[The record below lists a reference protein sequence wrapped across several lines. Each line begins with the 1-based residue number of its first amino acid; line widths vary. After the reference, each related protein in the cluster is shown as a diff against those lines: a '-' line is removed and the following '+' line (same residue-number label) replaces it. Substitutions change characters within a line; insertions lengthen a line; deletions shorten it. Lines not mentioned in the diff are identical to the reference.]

1 MKKLLLTA
9 LAALAISASANA
21 VKADRL
27 WIIGE
32 PAGGWDTT
40 LGIELNKTA
49 DGVFE
54 YDADFDSKKSFGFV
68 DRLADAND
76 WDSFN
81 SHRYVAPD
89 WGTVPVVG
97 ENPMEYAT
105 SDYCWDLPAGKYH
118 MTIDTNK
125 MQLIIATGEE
135 GGDIPE
141 VKIPDLFF
149 VGEVNNWQFKN
160 EYRFTADENR
170 KVFTY
175 KAAVIRSS
183 ADCAFKISADGWN
196 PEYTTEVMDMKA
208 GQTYTMKPGKGRG
221 NMGFAEDLVDGV
233 LIFDSEA
240 MTLAVY
246 DATAGVADIEVSDNA
261 VAIYYNLQ
269 GIEVANP
276 TQGIYIERRGT
287 SVRKVIIK

>member
-1 MKKLLLTA
+1 MKKLLLSA
-9 LAALAISASANA
+9 LAVFAISSSASA
-21 VKADRL
+21 VVADRL

-40 LGIELNKTA
+40 LGIELNKTS

-54 YDADFDSKKSFGFV
+54 YNADFDSKKSFGFV
-68 DRLADAND
+68 DRLAEAND

-81 SHRYVAPD
+81 AHRYVAPD

-97 ENPMEYAT
+97 ENPMEYGT

-125 MQLIIATGEE
+125 MLLVISTDG
-135 GGDIPE
+135 GGDKPVVI
-141 VKIPDLFF
+141 IPDLFF
-149 VGEVNNWQFKN
+149 VGEVNSWQFKDD
-160 EYRFTADENR
+160 YRFTADETG

-175 KAAVIRSS
+175 KSAVIRGT
-183 ADCAFKISADGWN
+183 ADCSFKISADGWN

-208 GQTYTMKPGKGRG
+208 GQIYTMMPGKGHG
-221 NMGFAEDLVDGV
+221 NMAFADDLIEGV
-233 LIFDSEA
+233 LVFDSEA

-246 DATAGVADIEVSDNA
+246 DASTGVDDVETTDNTPA
-261 VAIYYNLQ
+261 EYYTLQ
-269 GIEVANP
+269 GMKIANP
-276 TQGIYIERRGT
+276 GQGLYIERRGT
-287 SVRKVIIK
+287 SVRKVYIK

>member
-1 MKKLLLTA
+1 MKKLLLSA
-9 LAALAISASANA
+9 LAVLAVSVSASAVVA
-21 VKADRL
+21 ERL

-40 LGIELNKTA
+40 LGIELNKTS

-54 YDADFDSKKSFGFV
+54 YDADFDGKKSFGFV
-68 DRLADAND
+68 DRLAEAND

-81 SHRYVAPD
+81 AHRYVAPE

-125 MQLIIATGEE
+125 MQLIISTDGE
-135 GGDIPE
+135 GGDTPE

-149 VGEVNNWQFKN
+149 VGEVNNWQFKDD
-160 EYRFTADENR
+160 YRFTADEAG
-170 KVFTY
+170 KIFTY
-175 KAAVIRSS
+175 KAAVIRGT
-183 ADCAFKISADGWN
+183 AEGAFKITAKDWN

-208 GQTYTMKPGKGRG
+208 GQIYTMLPGKGRG
-221 NMGFAEDLVDGV
+221 NMAFADDLVEGV
-233 LIFDSEA
+233 LVFDTEA

-246 DATAGVADIEVSDNA
+246 DATTGVEDVEVSDNTIA
-261 VAIYYNLQ
+261 VYYTLQ
-269 GIEVANP
+269 GVKVANP
-276 TQGIYIERRGT
+276 GPGLYIERRGT
-287 SVRKVIIK
+287 SVRKVYIK